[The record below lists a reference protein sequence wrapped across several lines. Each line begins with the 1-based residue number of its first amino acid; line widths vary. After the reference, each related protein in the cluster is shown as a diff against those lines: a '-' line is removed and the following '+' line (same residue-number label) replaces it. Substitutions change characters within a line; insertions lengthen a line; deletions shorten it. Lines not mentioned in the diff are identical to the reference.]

1 MNHKI
6 RLIAVGKVKRDWVVA
21 GLQEYTKRLPG
32 LTIVEIKDS
41 TPEQECD
48 AIAAQLKPQDQ
59 LIVLTERGMQL
70 DSPGLA
76 QFLQQQVRDHTLVFA
91 IGGPAGVSPRLEQQ
105 ADHTLALSVM
115 TFPHEVARLLLVEQ
129 LYRAQTILQHGKYHK

>member
-1 MNHKI
+1 
-6 RLIAVGKVKRDWVVA
+6 
-21 GLQEYTKRLPG
+21 
-32 LTIVEIKDS
+32 
-41 TPEQECD
+41 
-48 AIAAQLKPQDQ
+48 
-59 LIVLTERGMQL
+59 MQL